1 MIPALLTTLL
11 WSLCVVAAGRS
22 VAQLGENAANFW
34 RLLLAVVLLGTVAHV
49 WGGGLAGAGLMF
61 FLLSG
66 VVGFGLGD
74 IGGFYALPRIG
85 PRLAVLLSQ
94 CGAAPIAGFAEW
106 AWLGTTVRPLQI
118 AAVGLMLV
126 GIVIALAPE
135 RGAVRPTPRFW
146 SGVVFGLIAACGQGL
161 GAVLSRR
168 AYQAADLAGEMVADP
183 AVSDSILLGAT
194 AGYQRLV
201 GGMVV
206 VALFFGASQ
215 FVRAWHTAPNPR
227 HAADPTANKL
237 GFIAVNALSGPVIGI
252 ICFQWA
258 LATTPSFIVQ
268 PIVAMTPLAVIPFAW
283 WIDGDKPPRRFVIG
297 ALVAVAGVIGLAFA

>member
-94 CGAAPIAGFAEW
+94 CGAAPIAGFAE
-106 AWLGTTVRPLQI
+106 
-118 AAVGLMLV
+118 
-126 GIVIALAPE
+126 
-135 RGAVRPTPRFW
+135 
-146 SGVVFGLIAACGQGL
+146 
-161 GAVLSRR
+161 
-168 AYQAADLAGEMVADP
+168 
-183 AVSDSILLGAT
+183 
-194 AGYQRLV
+194 
-201 GGMVV
+201 
-206 VALFFGASQ
+206 
-215 FVRAWHTAPNPR
+215 
-227 HAADPTANKL
+227 
-237 GFIAVNALSGPVIGI
+237 
-252 ICFQWA
+252 
-258 LATTPSFIVQ
+258 
-268 PIVAMTPLAVIPFAW
+268 
-283 WIDGDKPPRRFVIG
+283 
-297 ALVAVAGVIGLAFA
+297 